1 MEPPAFSKTIES
13 YSTFAETIT
22 GWLFQLTANSSL
34 STFDSLVHTK
44 SKMKLT
50 RNPTRRAFLA
60 RLEKEVADRGVVDVL
75 RHGIKH

>member
-1 MEPPAFSKTIES
+1 
-13 YSTFAETIT
+13 
-22 GWLFQLTANSSL
+22 
-34 STFDSLVHTK
+34 
-44 SKMKLT
+44 MKLT